1 MEIIVDKAKLGKDI
15 VVKNGDKHIAIDICS
30 GMEGCLM
37 FATIENEK
45 VNIKH
50 SVHNQEFCEFIA
62 EVIETLTDYHEA
74 WFKLKDWVKNNNEVL
89 LYSIDDKP
97 AKLGNKKYNYF
108 ERKQILEKMEELEP
122 KGDE

>member
-15 VVKNGDKHIAIDICS
+15 VVKNGNKHIAIDICK

-37 FATIENEK
+37 FATNENEK

-74 WFKLKDWVKNNNEVL
+74 WFKLKDWVQECQK
-89 LYSIDDKP
+89 
-97 AKLGNKKYNYF
+97 GNIIGARTKTLTNDLNCAF
-108 ERKQILEKMEELEP
+108 EMTFNKMQELEP